1 MRKHVRPIPDGLDFI
16 EMLRISL
23 SFSVKD
29 ILLIKFLLPERRKQM
44 LKKVLAVLMSAA
56 LAMGIAGCGS
66 STSENKPAA
75 EEKGSAEGTASD
87 TLKIA
92 YTADPEGL
100 DPQRTAAVSTL
111 TVASNIFDTLI
122 TCDSNWNLKS
132 DLAKDWDISDD
143 GMEITFHLNEGVL
156 FHNGREMTADDVKY
170 SFERLKDAES
180 PKASMYENIIGIEV
194 IDPYAIKFTTEK
206 LDVDLLYSFA
216 YPWTA
221 IVPQECADDLKT
233 NPVGTGA
240 YKFVEWTPQEAIKLV
255 RNDDYFGDK
264 AKIQNVEF
272 QLIPDATSQLAAL
285 MVGDINITE
294 VTADQIDVLNNT
306 DGVKGYSVPINSIQI
321 LALNQENEYLSNEK
335 VRQAI
340 AMAIDKDEIINTVV
354 WGNGTKIGSHLPVS
368 SPYYIDTSDV
378 MPYDVEKAKALL
390 AEAGY
395 PDGFTISL
403 KLPKSYQTHVDAGQ
417 IIADQLGKIGIT
429 CNVEIIEWAAWMS
442 DVYTDKKYDMTV
454 IAHSGRLDPY
464 NFLARYKST
473 SGDYISLLSGD
484 VDSLL
489 DEALQEK
496 DEAKRKEV
504 YADIQKVLA
513 EEVPAVYIQ
522 SLNRFYGLSD
532 NVEGFEEYPIDIMN
546 LKAVSFS

>member
-1 MRKHVRPIPDGLDFI
+1 
-16 EMLRISL
+16 
-23 SFSVKD
+23 
-29 ILLIKFLLPERRKQM
+29 M

-56 LAMGIAGCGS
+56 LVVGVAGCGS
-66 STSENKPAA
+66 STSDNNQAT
-75 EEKGSAEGTASD
+75 GSESNAEGTASD

-92 YTADPEGL
+92 YTTDPEGL

-122 TCDSNWNLKS
+122 TCDADWNLIP
-132 DLAKDWDISDD
+132 DLAKDWEVSDD

-170 SFERLKDAES
+170 SFERLKEAES
-180 PKASMYENIIGIEV
+180 PKASMYENIVGIDV
-194 IDPYAIKFTTEK
+194 IDPYTIKFTTEK
-206 LDVDLLYSFA
+206 LDVDLLCSFA

-221 IVPQECADDLKT
+221 IVPEECADDLKT

-240 YKFVEWTPQEAIKLV
+240 YKFVEWTPQESIKLE

-272 QLIPDATSQLAAL
+272 KLIPDATSQLAAL
-285 MVGDINITE
+285 MVGDVNITE

-368 SPYYIDTSDV
+368 SPYYVDTTDV
-378 MPYDVEKAKALL
+378 MPYNVEKAKELL
-390 AEAGY
+390 TEAGY

-403 KLPKSYQTHVDAGQ
+403 KLPKSYQTHVDTGQ
-417 IIADQLGKIGIT
+417 IIADQLSKIGIK
-429 CNVEIIEWAAWMS
+429 CDVEIVEWATWMS

-484 VDSLL
+484 VDALL

-496 DEAKRKEV
+496 DETKRKEI
-504 YADIQKVLA
+504 YANIQKVLA

-522 SLNRFYGLSD
+522 SLYKFYGLSD
-532 NVEGFEEYPIDIMN
+532 NVQGFEEYPIDIMN
-546 LKAVSFS
+546 LKEVSFS

>member
-1 MRKHVRPIPDGLDFI
+1 
-16 EMLRISL
+16 
-23 SFSVKD
+23 
-29 ILLIKFLLPERRKQM
+29 M
-44 LKKVLAVLMSAA
+44 LKKVLAALMSAA
-56 LAMGIAGCGS
+56 LVMGVAGCGS
-66 STSENKPAA
+66 TSTDNKPDTKNESNA
-75 EEKGSAEGTASD
+75 EDKAND
-87 TLKIA
+87 MLKIA

-100 DPQRTAAVSTL
+100 DPQRTAAISTL

-122 TCDSNWNLKS
+122 TCDADWNLVP
-132 DLAKDWDISDD
+132 DIAKDWTVSDD
-143 GMEITFHLNEGVL
+143 GLEITFNLNKGVL

-170 SFERLKDAES
+170 SFERLKEAES
-180 PKASMYENIIGIEV
+180 PKASMYENIVGIDV
-194 IDPYAIKFTTEK
+194 IDPYTIKFTTEK
-206 LDVDLLYSFA
+206 LDVDLLCSFS

-221 IVPQECADDLKT
+221 IVPEECADDLKT

-240 YKFVEWTPQEAIKLV
+240 YKFVDWTPQESINLI

-321 LALNQENEYLSNEK
+321 LALNQKNEYLSNEK

-340 AMAIDKDEIINTVV
+340 AMAVDKDEIINTVV

-368 SPYYIDTSDV
+368 SPYYVDTNDV
-378 MPYDVEKAKALL
+378 MSYNTEKAKELL
-390 AEAGY
+390 TEAGY

-403 KLPKSYQTHVDAGQ
+403 KLPKSYQTHVDTGQ
-417 IIADQLGKIGIT
+417 IIADQLSKIGIT
-429 CNVEIIEWAAWMS
+429 CDVEIVEWATWMS

-484 VDSLL
+484 VDDLL

-496 DEAKRKEV
+496 DEAKRKEI

-522 SLNRFYGLSD
+522 SLYKFYGLSD

-546 LKAVSFS
+546 LKEVSFS